1 MNHNTRIEDLIIN
14 DEFDYLNIKNIIKKN
29 MIEDFKY
36 YKKDVFKKY
45 KLKKSLILKMDEIIF
60 RLDFDDFVN
69 FLLFLEKNYIELLD
83 DDFLSICLD
92 KLDDI
97 LIGEYHI
104 FKKVGLLDIF
114 KNLFEN
120 FNYENQ
126 ILINFFENFIKKIDN
141 ETLLNL
147 FLKIKNLK
155 DCKKI
160 SNWHLLEDYVITIE
174 DNEQYI
180 LKLMNI
186 ISRKQKINFL
196 DIIRRNV
203 YDSNKMLNIIHK
215 LLEDDVLDNSEEVI
229 KKRFYQKKS
238 ENKFKKILKKILI
251 SFSLNDDLNLD
262 FLNMFTLIDSKFD
275 LINDYDFMSIINIS
289 KVVINVSSNV
299 HESFS
304 KKTLKG
310 RTNKKKFII
319 NVYYLIKFIKLLELK
334 VNKKIVIDY
343 DNLKKNIFSH
353 IFDIVT
359 TNNEIYHFKTLKLE
373 EINYNHIFDNKK
385 QILKY
390 ILLLNLIIDHTEL
403 NQIEYIFTNINEK
416 TRLIFDKIQLIK
428 FIYKNKKKKDNK
440 IFDKIIEY
448 LKSLINQPYKV
459 FFFEKSLITY
469 KNFVDK
475 IYNEFEIY
483 EQIDEIFLEYED
495 KYKESD
501 LSLFNNVTLTIDS
514 DYVNRFRKNAQCTI
528 DIINRNYEISRS
540 IVKKTK
546 EVLYEC
552 KYLDLES
559 LKDIEKRYKYL
570 YTIYEYNYEKDS
582 AIIETI

>member
-1 MNHNTRIEDLIIN
+1 MNKRIEDLVIN
-14 DEFDYLNIKNIIKKN
+14 DDFDYIEIKNIIKKN
-29 MIEDFKY
+29 MIENYKY

-45 KLKKSLILKMDEIIF
+45 KYKKELILKMDEIIYK
-60 RLDFDDFVN
+60 LNFDDFVN

-83 DDFLSICLD
+83 DDFLDICLD
-92 KLDDI
+92 KLDEI
-97 LIGEYHI
+97 LLGEYHI
-104 FKKVGLLDIF
+104 FKKVGLIDIYN
-114 KNLFEN
+114 NLFKN

-141 ETLLNL
+141 HTLLNL
-147 FLKIKNLK
+147 FLNIKNLK
-155 DCKKI
+155 ECKKI
-160 SNWHLLEDYVITIE
+160 SNWNLLEDYIISIE
-174 DNEQYI
+174 DNEKYI

-186 ISRKQKINFL
+186 ISRKQRIDFL
-196 DIIRRNV
+196 DIIRRNI
-203 YDSNKMLNIIHK
+203 YDSNKMLNILNK
-215 LLEDDVLDNSEEVI
+215 LLEDDILDNEEEI
-229 KKRFYQKKS
+229 TKKKMFKKKT

-262 FLNMFTLIDSKFD
+262 FLNMFTIIDRKFD
-275 LINDYDFMSIINIS
+275 LINDYNFMSVINIS
-289 KVVINVSSNV
+289 KIVINVSSNV
-299 HESFS
+299 HKSFS

-310 RTNKKKFII
+310 RTNKKRFIK
-319 NVYYLIKFIKLLELK
+319 NVYYLVKFIKLLEYK
-334 VNKKIVIDY
+334 HNKKIIIEY
-343 DNLKKNIFSH
+343 ENLKKNVFSQ
-353 IFDIVT
+353 IFDVVLS
-359 TNNEIYHFKTLKLE
+359 NNEIYHFKTLKLE

-390 ILLLNLIIDHTEL
+390 ILLLNLIIDHKEL
-403 NQIEYIFTNINEK
+403 KQIEYIFNNINEK

-428 FIYKNKKKKDNK
+428 YIYKNKKKKDNK

-448 LKSLINQPYKV
+448 LKSLINQPYRV
-459 FFFEKSLITY
+459 FFFEKTLITY
-469 KNFVDK
+469 NNFVDK

-501 LSLFNNVTLTIDS
+501 LSLFNNVTLTIDP

-528 DIINRNYEISRS
+528 DIINKNYEISRS
-540 IVKKTK
+540 IIKKTK

-559 LKDIEKRYKYL
+559 LKDIEKRYQYL
-570 YTIYEYNYEKDS
+570 YTIYEYNYEKDTT
-582 AIIETI
+582 IVETI